1 MNPNKA
7 IFLDRDG
14 VINQSVIKD
23 GKPYPP
29 ATIHE
34 LKWVEGID
42 EGLRLLKD
50 AGFLLF
56 VVTNQPD
63 VARGTTL
70 QSTIDEI
77 HQHMMKVLPLDEVF
91 CCFHDDKDNCN
102 CRKPKPGMILQAAQK
117 WNVDVENSFLV
128 GDRWRDIEAGKTAGI
143 KTILIDYNYNE
154 KKVAADFTATNFT
167 AVTNFILN
175 TTT

>member
-1 MNPNKA
+1 MNTTKA

-14 VINQSVIKD
+14 VINQTIVRD

-34 LKWVEGID
+34 LKWVDGI
-42 EGLRLLKD
+42 EVGLKLLKD

-56 VVTNQPD
+56 IVTNQPD

-77 HQHMMKVLPLDEVF
+77 HQHMMQVLPLDEIF
-91 CCFHDDKDNCN
+91 CCFHDDKDDCI
-102 CRKPKPGMILQAAQK
+102 CRKPKPGMVLQAAAK
-117 WNVDVENSFLV
+117 WNVDLKKSFFV
-128 GDRWRDIEAGKTAGI
+128 GDRWRDIEAGKAAGI
-143 KTILIDYNYNE
+143 KTILIDYHYNE